1 MKDDFTVIITFLLCN
16 IFSRKRCLINQIHSL
31 PNAMHVWTLRN
42 AFFQNNFFF
51 YQISYFPGMYFK
63 YQLDLPSSF
72 THMVQSTNIW
82 SYYGIMIWIDR
93 WVFLRL
99 VVVGGDGT
107 LLEVINGLLTRAQK
121 EAGLDYDKPTCKL
134 KPLEVPIGII
144 PTGVKIY

>member
-1 MKDDFTVIITFLLCN
+1 MLSFKII
-16 IFSRKRCLINQIHSL
+16 
-31 PNAMHVWTLRN
+31 
-42 AFFQNNFFF
+42 FF
-51 YQISYFPGMYFK
+51 YQKLYFPGMYFK

-144 PTGVKIY
+144 PTGVKIYYILEFLCLHLSIDIYLYEVFMYRSCIMYRCF

>member
-1 MKDDFTVIITFLLCN
+1 MLSFKIIFFFTKYRTFLECILN
-16 IFSRKRCLINQIHSL
+16 ISWICLL
-31 PNAMHVWTLRN
+31 
-42 AFFQNNFFF
+42 
-51 YQISYFPGMYFK
+51 
-63 YQLDLPSSF
+63 
-72 THMVQSTNIW
+72 QSTNIW

-144 PTGVKIY
+144 PTGVKNLLNILEFLCLHLSIDIYLYEVFMYRSCIMYRCF